1 METIVYLIRHAES
14 IYVEGKDRTR
24 GLSEQGHKDALRVKS
39 ILQDAIIDSFVSSP
53 YERAILTVKPLADE
67 LHKEIIIIEELRER
81 TIGDIGNS
89 SFHEAKKRVYED
101 FEVAFAGGE
110 SSSEAQA
117 RGIQEMELLLEKY
130 KDQTIAIGTHG
141 DIMTLIINHYDP
153 KYGYEFWQ
161 STSMPDIYRLEFED
175 GKLSY
180 VAREWVLEGNS

>member
-1 METIVYLIRHAES
+1 MRHAES
-14 IYVEGKDRTR
+14 IYVEGMDRTR
-24 GLSEQGHKDALRVKS
+24 GVSEQGHKDALRVKS
-39 ILQDAIIDSFVSSP
+39 ILQYTVIDSFVSSP

-81 TIGDIGNS
+81 TIGDIGNL

-101 FEVAFAGGE
+101 FQVAFVGGE
-110 SSSEAQA
+110 SSSGAQA

-141 DIMTLIINHYDP
+141 DIVTLVINHYDP

-161 STSMPDIYRLEFED
+161 STSMPNIYRLEFED

-180 VAREWVLEGNS
+180 VARDRVEGMSRM